1 MMGEVLFLTLEGLRS
16 FLQQIY
22 EMARLAAKTLVRMP
36 LFFKNVNIS
45 VAQMYGI
52 GITSLPL
59 VTVIALFTGSV
70 TVTQAVYQFAGFVP
84 LRYLGMVVSK
94 SIVTE
99 LAPVLTSLVVSG
111 RITTAIAAEIG
122 SMKGSEQL
130 DAMTILRLDPIR
142 YLIVP
147 KTLACLIMLPMLVIW
162 AEFLA
167 YLGSVVTVVLT
178 VDMTLFSYLN
188 GLRMFF
194 NPTDVYVGIGK
205 TAVFGGIIS
214 LVGSHFGF
222 RARGGAEGVGQATT
236 KAVML
241 SSVLILIFDFIIAFL
256 FLR

>member
-222 RARGGAEGVGQATT
+222 RARGGAEGVGHATT

>member
-1 MMGEVLFLTLEGLRS
+1 MGEVVFLTLEGVRS

-22 EMARLAAKTLVRMP
+22 EMARLVAKTLVRTP
-36 LFFKNVNIS
+36 LFFKNINLS

-84 LRYLGMVVSK
+84 FRYLGMVVSK

-178 VDMTLFSYLN
+178 VDMTLFSYLS

-205 TAVFGGIIS
+205 TAVFGAIIS
-214 LVGSHFGF
+214 IVGSHFGF
-222 RARGGAEGVGQATT
+222 RARGGAEGVGHATT

-241 SSVLILIFDFIIAFL
+241 SSVLILIFDFVIAFL